1 LTEERP
7 NTNARKGEG
16 PQTENSEGGYPRT
29 EVTGVV
35 LAGGRALR
43 MGGVDKG
50 LVQIGDRP
58 MIWHVLQR
66 LRPQVGQVVVNAN
79 RSLDAYAEFG
89 LPIVADRTDEFLGPL
104 SGIAAGMSAATTEFV
119 LAVPCDTPLMP
130 KQLASRLYEAC
141 RQGAEIAVAHD
152 GEVYQPLFVMLRRKL
167 LPSLET
173 FLDGGG
179 RKVMHWY
186 TQHSMSSVDF
196 ADRKEDFMNVNQ
208 ADQIAD
214 LLQRVASDD
223 GTMP

>member
-1 LTEERP
+1 MNEEQP
-7 NTNARKGEG
+7 NTNAGKGQG
-16 PQTENSEGGYPRT
+16 PQLGDREAGYPRG

-66 LRPQVGQVVVNAN
+66 LRPQVGRIVVNAN
-79 RSLDAYAEFG
+79 RNLDAYAEFG

-104 SGIAAGMSAATTEFV
+104 SGLAAGMGAATSALV
-119 LAVPCDTPLMP
+119 LAVPCDTPLIP
-130 KQLASRLYEAC
+130 TQLASRLYEAC
-141 RQGAEIAVAHD
+141 RGGAEIAVAHD
-152 GEVYQPLFVMLRRKL
+152 GEVYQPLFVMLRREL

-186 TQHSMSSVDF
+186 TQHCMSSVDF
-196 ADRKEDFMNVNQ
+196 SDRKEDFVNVNQ

-214 LLQRVASDD
+214 LLHRLTNDD
-223 GTMP
+223 GAAS